1 MVKRNHRPQTRWDKA
16 ETVLNALATTTV
28 VLNSEHTNHSI
39 ILMAVKAWDYL
50 TTGYVTID
58 HLEAVLDFNRDKILY
73 HLSRLKGLKY
83 VVVEEEFVALTKEG
97 AKETRR
103 LEAARGLLYKRF
115 HDHSKDQI
123 LYNFKR
129 NKR

>member
-39 ILMAVKAWDYL
+39 ILMAIKAWAYL
-50 TTGYVTID
+50 TPGYVTID

-97 AKETRR
+97 IGETRR

-129 NKR
+129 NKE